1 MHCNMSLFKNGENA
15 FYDPNGVNGLSQ
27 DAYYFIG
34 GLLRHARGMAALTN
48 PIVNSYKRLIP
59 GYEAPVYITWS
70 VANRSPLIRIPVA
83 RGTSTRVEMR
93 NPDPSC
99 NPYLAL
105 AVMLKSGLA
114 GIRERI
120 TPPPAVDRNIYTMTN
135 ENLEENGIKKLPS
148 DLNEAIDELM
158 KDELI
163 KNALGKHVLD
173 NYVKAKRIEWE
184 EYTGAVHPWE
194 LEQYLKV
201 Y

>member
-1 MHCNMSLFKNGENA
+1 MSLFKNGENA

-70 VANRSPLIRIPVA
+70 SANRSPLIRIPVA
-83 RGTSTRVEMR
+83 RDISTRVEMR

-120 TPPPAVDRNIYTMTN
+120 TPPPAVDRNIYTMTD

-163 KNALGKHVLD
+163 KTALGKHVLD

-184 EYTGAVHPWE
+184 EYTSAVHPWE